1 MEPSYILAF
10 TAGLAGGAHCVG
22 MCGPIVASYSLHGK
36 SSDTTALL
44 SEKIIPHIFYNTGR
58 VITYAFIGALS
69 GLTGSFVNSVSGL
82 QNVTALIAGL
92 VMIIM
97 GISIAGLSRGT
108 GWLERHNIMLM
119 KTGQELLRLHSLWKY
134 YILGSLMGFLPC
146 GLSYSAFMAAAGTGS
161 PVSGMLLSLLFGAG
175 TVLWLLPFGIAASYV
190 SARIKGIIYR
200 GAGVIVIIMGI
211 YFLLTGVSHHG

>member
-1 MEPSYILAF
+1 
-10 TAGLAGGAHCVG
+10 

-36 SSDTTALL
+36 PPDAAAVSWG
-44 SEKIIPHIFYNTGR
+44 KIIPHLFYNGGR

-69 GLTGSFVNSVSGL
+69 GLTGSFVNSISGL
-82 QNVTALIAGL
+82 RNITAVIAGL
-92 VMIIM
+92 VMILM
-97 GISIAGLSRGT
+97 GTGIAGLAGGT
-108 GWLERHNIMLM
+108 GWLEKRNVNLI

-161 PVSGMLLSLLFGAG
+161 PVSGMLLSLFFGAG

-190 SARIKGIIYR
+190 SAGLRGVIYR

-211 YFLLTGVSHHG
+211 YFLLKGAYHYG